1 MNHNSEKWEQLI
13 LEWADSLKQAKLR
26 QAVIDDKMHSFLRG
40 NGCLPTPD
48 ELAHLEHLWARHT
61 QALQKSQLFMQ
72 SVMQTYHHAEETGLH
87 SASAKG

>member
-1 MNHNSEKWEQLI
+1 MNLNSEKWEQLI
-13 LEWADSLKQAKLR
+13 LEWADSLKQAKLK

-61 QALQKSQLFMQ
+61 QALQKSQQFMH
-72 SVMQTYHHAEETGLH
+72 SVMRTYHQAEETSLD
-87 SASAKG
+87 ARSAKG